1 MSKKLV
7 KKALE
12 MIKALADEQDEED
25 EEEEENSAEEKKK
38 DQEVNK
44 YD

>member
-25 EEEEENSAEEKKK
+25 EEEEENNAEEKKK
-38 DQEVNK
+38 DQDVNK